1 MNNRVIAVVGPTA
14 SGKTRLAVEIAKRY
28 NGEIVSADSMQVY
41 KYMDIGTAKPTD
53 EEMQGIPH
61 HLISIVE
68 PTETFTLQDYLER
81 AKACVDDI
89 LSRGKIPV
97 IAGGT
102 GLYVTSFIEN
112 ISLSEAETD
121 PEYREHLAKRAEK
134 EGSEKLLAE
143 LAEIDPQTAEKL
155 HPNNIKRI
163 IRALELYHTSGKTVT
178 EQNEISKKIPSPYKF
193 LEIGLRFSDRSVLYS
208 RIDRRVD
215 EMFSAGLENE
225 ISTLLQSGKLTREC
239 NAFQAIG
246 YKQFAPYFDG
256 KIGINEVSENIKRE
270 SRRYAKRQLT
280 WLRRDENIRWIEVD
294 GLDIEHFFN
303 NLSECIE
310 EFLYV

>member
-1 MNNRVIAVVGPTA
+1 MNNRVIVVVGPTA
-14 SGKTRLAVEIAKRY
+14 SGKTKLAVEIAKRY
-28 NGEIVSADSMQVY
+28 NGEIVSADSMQIY
-41 KYMDIGTAKPTD
+41 KYMDIGTAKPT
-53 EEMQGIPH
+53 EEEKQGIAH

-68 PTETFTLQDYLER
+68 PTETFTLQDYLDR
-81 AKACVDDI
+81 AKVCVDDI
-89 LSRGKIPV
+89 LSRGKIPI

-121 PEYREHLAKRAEK
+121 LEYREYLAKRAEK
-134 EGSEKLLAE
+134 EGNEALLAE
-143 LAEIDPQTAEKL
+143 LAEIDPETADKL
-155 HPNNIKRI
+155 HPNNVKRI
-163 IRALELYHTSGKTVT
+163 IRALELYHTSGKTVS
-178 EQNEISKKIPSPYKF
+178 EQNALSRQSPSPYEF
-193 LEIGLRFSDRSVLYS
+193 FETGLRFADRKTLYG
-208 RIDRRVD
+208 RINRRVD
-215 EMFSAGLENE
+215 EMFRAGLENE
-225 ISTLLQSGKLTREC
+225 VSTLLESGKLTREC

-256 KIGINEVSENIKRE
+256 ETDIDEVAENIKRE

-280 WLRRDENIRWIEVD
+280 WLRRDENIRWVEAD
-294 GLDIEHFFN
+294 GFDIEHFFN

>member
-28 NGEIVSADSMQVY
+28 NGEIVSADSMQIY

-53 EEMQGIPH
+53 EEMQDIPH

-81 AKACVDDI
+81 AKVCVDDI

-163 IRALELYHTSGKTVT
+163 IRALEL
-178 EQNEISKKIPSPYKF
+178 
-193 LEIGLRFSDRSVLYS
+193 
-208 RIDRRVD
+208 
-215 EMFSAGLENE
+215 
-225 ISTLLQSGKLTREC
+225 
-239 NAFQAIG
+239 
-246 YKQFAPYFDG
+246 
-256 KIGINEVSENIKRE
+256 
-270 SRRYAKRQLT
+270 
-280 WLRRDENIRWIEVD
+280 
-294 GLDIEHFFN
+294 
-303 NLSECIE
+303 
-310 EFLYV
+310 

>member
-28 NGEIVSADSMQVY
+28 NGEIVSADSMQIY

-81 AKACVDDI
+81 AKVCVDDI

-121 PEYREHLAKRAEK
+121 LEYREHLAKRAEK

-155 HPNNIKRI
+155 HTNNIKRI

-178 EQNEISKKIPSPYKF
+178 DQF
-193 LEIGLRFSDRSVLYS
+193 FEIGLRFSDRSVLYS

-225 ISTLLQSGKLTREC
+225 VSTLLQSGKLTREC